1 MKGEDEIIKEEI
13 RRLHDRGS
21 GNYEQLIS
29 QVETRKRKIRLN
41 LPQVMAM
48 VARQKNLF
56 LEWGRGTGKT
66 THIGL
71 RINQLLNQMPRSTG
85 LFIGPSYQ
93 AILTRIVPS
102 LIQGLEMIGIYQNLH
117 YFIGRQPP
125 PSWRKSWVSAFQPP
139 KRWNNYISFWNG
151 LGIHLISQDVAGDGR
166 GLNTDFIIGDEAG
179 LLSAQK
185 LQENTDPTLRGTNTH
200 AFVKKP
206 LFGSKM
212 YSSSTPLTPEGQW
225 FIEMEEK
232 AKETPDLIAFIS
244 ATCKHNMHNLR
255 PGYLD
260 EARQNALSL
269 MIYLAEYENVRPAF
283 SKNSFYGL
291 LDDNLHCYTNED
303 NGYYQQVGQE
313 VDCRGDADLV
323 KAAPLIVGVD
333 WGAAINC
340 LTVSQHI
347 KSVNE
352 FRTIKDFFVLGED
365 KKIQDDLFKNFSE
378 YYKPHQASNK
388 RIELHYDQT
397 GNNQDG
403 RARKT
408 RAEQARDQ
416 LVALGWEVSL
426 LTTGHTNPQHA
437 LKHLLWE
444 TMMKEDHPHLPRYR
458 INKLNAKNTYLSM
471 RNAKTKS
478 GSNGQIKKDKSIER
492 SKKVPRQHAT
502 DLSDAQD
509 AAVFQRFYRLLRFG
523 ASTLPGMRTSN

>member
-1 MKGEDEIIKEEI
+1 
-13 RRLHDRGS
+13 
-21 GNYEQLIS
+21 
-29 QVETRKRKIRLN
+29 
-41 LPQVMAM
+41 
-48 VARQKNLF
+48 
-56 LEWGRGTGKT
+56 
-66 THIGL
+66 
-71 RINQLLNQMPRSTG
+71 
-85 LFIGPSYQ
+85 
-93 AILTRIVPS
+93 
-102 LIQGLEMIGIYQNLH
+102 
-117 YFIGRQPP
+117 
-125 PSWRKSWVSAFQPP
+125 
-139 KRWNNYISFWNG
+139 
-151 LGIHLISQDVAGDGR
+151 
-166 GLNTDFIIGDEAG
+166 
-179 LLSAQK
+179 
-185 LQENTDPTLRGTNTH
+185 
-200 AFVKKP
+200 
-206 LFGSKM
+206 
-212 YSSSTPLTPEGQW
+212 
-225 FIEMEEK
+225 
-232 AKETPDLIAFIS
+232 
-244 ATCKHNMHNLR
+244 
-255 PGYLD
+255 
-260 EARQNALSL
+260 
-269 MIYLAEYENVRPAF
+269 
-283 SKNSFYGL
+283 
-291 LDDNLHCYTNED
+291 
-303 NGYYQQVGQE
+303 
-313 VDCRGDADLV
+313 
-323 KAAPLIVGVD
+323 LIVGVD